1 MTTVLFFDKI
11 NLLAPRRGSV
21 GGGGGVMERVVVTIL
36 VEVNASGE
44 EGDGDGEFVGC
55 VVVVGPTNR
64 PDLLDPFLL

>member
-1 MTTVLFFDKI
+1 VWG
-11 NLLAPRRGSV
+11 AE
-21 GGGGGVMERVVVTIL
+21 GGVMERVVVTIL